1 MGAEEAFCQGSEEPA
16 GIRPEVQSGCF
27 GADDAPNRPR
37 HWVFVPEAC
46 DCWLRKPLLLLP
58 PLEPKLLCAEADAE
72 AETPLRNPPTPVGAS
87 ISRRRPSTRRRRPS
101 GTSLTALSAL
111 SHPLTS
117 SSASGIGAA
126 VDSVGT
132 GGLDAIVAYDEAI
145 LVCIGTSGLGI
156 RADSFLFTPLG
167 FSFGSA
173 PAFAFVIRL
182 SFASFGDCKA
192 PHLFFQFFHWIRLTT
207 RWIVVWRRRGRC

>member
-1 MGAEEAFCQGSEEPA
+1 MECCCGCCCETEAEGAEEGFCQGSEDPPE

-46 DCWLRKPLLLLP
+46 DCWLRKPLPLLLPP
-58 PLEPKLLCAEADAE
+58 PLEPKLLCCAAEVEAD

-101 GTSLTALSAL
+101 GTSLTALSVL

-126 VDSVGT
+126 VDSVGA
-132 GGLDAIVAYDEAI
+132 GGLDAIVAYNEAI
-145 LVCIGTSGLGI
+145 LICIGTSGLGI
-156 RADSFLFTPLG
+156 RADSFLFMPLG

-173 PAFAFVIRL
+173 SASASALCL
-182 SFASFGDCKA
+182 SFASFGA
-192 PHLFFQFFHWIRLTT
+192 W
-207 RWIVVWRRRGRC
+207 